1 MLDPRPRCVRPPPH
15 THPGARGRGGKAK
28 MAWVW
33 RRCRHRLV
41 HAIPIIIVSLYL
53 LFPLRPIVTP
63 RHFIIYTSLFPISTL
78 NHHHPRHTYYRCHL
92 LSHLPLPHTH
102 THTLPTLPQPCFTTS
117 IPPLTRFFSSSV
129 PLHLSVSFTQNT
141 FLHSLAPQHSSK
153 FSVHQRLPHFATLTA
168 NTHLHTCIQTHFPY
182 LMFSSTRPQTKPPTP
197 PCLGL
202 VFLFPSL
209 PSNSDPNK
217 GRQLLH

>member
-102 THTLPTLPQPCFTTS
+102 THAAHPSAAMLHHFHSPSDTIFLLVCPFTSFSFIYTEHFSALPRPTTL
-117 IPPLTRFFSSSV
+117 I
-129 PLHLSVSFTQNT
+129 
-141 FLHSLAPQHSSK
+141 K
-153 FSVHQRLPHFATLTA
+153 
-168 NTHLHTCIQTHFPY
+168 I
-182 LMFSSTRPQTKPPTP
+182 
-197 PCLGL
+197 
-202 VFLFPSL
+202 
-209 PSNSDPNK
+209 
-217 GRQLLH
+217 